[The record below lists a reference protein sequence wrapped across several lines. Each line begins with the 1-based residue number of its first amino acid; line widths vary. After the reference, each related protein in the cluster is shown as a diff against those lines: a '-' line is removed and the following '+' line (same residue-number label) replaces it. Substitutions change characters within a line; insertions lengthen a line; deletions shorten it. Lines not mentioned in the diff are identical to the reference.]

1 MRTRKQEHVI
11 IIEAPVEAVWKA
23 LTEAEE
29 LTRWFSQ
36 EARITP
42 GEGGSIWASW
52 GEGQS
57 GEKRIDVWEPG
68 KRLRL
73 TTVSSDF
80 ESEKLA
86 SLKEPIVEEY
96 TLEDRGGRTVLRLVY
111 SGVPDSSDW
120 DGFYDGTNRGW
131 WMFFCGL
138 RHYLEKHFGKAR
150 TMMSIMNP
158 IQINLEEAWK
168 KLTGPEGL
176 DNTGALAG
184 LAKGS
189 RYSATTS
196 WGEAIEGEVVINQP
210 PKTLC
215 LTIDHL
221 DDALFATTFEEIEGA
236 TFIFSALSLFGME
249 PGRLDEVRRRWS
261 SRIEEL
267 LG

>member
-1 MRTRKQEHVI
+1 MKTRKQEHM
-11 IIEAPVEAVWKA
+11 IEINAPVEAVWKA

-29 LTRWFSQ
+29 LTRWFSE

-42 GEGGSIWASW
+42 GEGGSILASW

-73 TTVSSDF
+73 TTVASDF

-96 TLEDRGGRTVLRLVY
+96 TLESHGDRTVLRLVY

-131 WMFFCGL
+131 WMFFCAL
-138 RHYLEKHFGKAR
+138 RHYLEKHAGKAR
-150 TMMSIMNP
+150 ASIFVMHP
-158 IQINLEEAWK
+158 IQISLAEAWK
-168 KLTGPEGL
+168 KLTGPEVL
-176 DNTGALAG
+176 DNRRSLAG
-184 LAKGS
+184 LAEGS
-189 RYSATTS
+189 HYSAMTS
-196 WGEAIEGEVVINQP
+196 WGEEIEGEVVINQP

-215 LTIDHL
+215 LTIEHL
-221 DDALFATTFEEIEGA
+221 DNALFAATFEEIKGA
-236 TFIFSALSLFGME
+236 TFIYSALSLFGME
-249 PGRLDEVRRRWS
+249 PDRLDEVRRRWS
-261 SRIEEL
+261 GRIEGL
-267 LG
+267 SG